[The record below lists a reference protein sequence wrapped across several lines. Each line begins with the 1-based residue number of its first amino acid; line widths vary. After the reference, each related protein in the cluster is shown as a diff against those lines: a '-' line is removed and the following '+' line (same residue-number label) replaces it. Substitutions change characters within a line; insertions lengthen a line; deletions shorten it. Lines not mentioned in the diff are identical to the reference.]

1 MTRTVRFRK
10 SLMIAQ
16 NLFINVVLH
25 PIYKRLISQID
36 SSDNL

>member
-25 PIYKRLISQID
+25 FIYKLLISQID
-36 SSDNL
+36 SPDNL